1 MEKYSKEGKL
11 NRIAAEK
18 ITRGAI
24 CVLNSENK
32 IALASASSTGLLLVA
47 NWDVEAGDTLSADIV
62 GASAGTHV
70 CTLTAA
76 TYAVGDKLALAA
88 GGKLAKVTSSET
100 VVGYFLGEAGTTTGD
115 TAQEVALIA

>member
-11 NRIAAEK
+11 NRVAAAK

-24 CVLNSENK
+24 CVLNADNK
-32 IALASASSTGLLLVA
+32 IELAAAASTGLLLVA
-47 NWDVEAGDTLSADIV
+47 DWDVEAGDTLSCDIV

-70 CTLTAA
+70 CTLTAG
-76 TYAVGDKLALAA
+76 TYAVGDKLALAN
-88 GGKLAKVTSSET
+88 GGKLAKVASSEA

-115 TAQEVALIA
+115 TAQEVALIG